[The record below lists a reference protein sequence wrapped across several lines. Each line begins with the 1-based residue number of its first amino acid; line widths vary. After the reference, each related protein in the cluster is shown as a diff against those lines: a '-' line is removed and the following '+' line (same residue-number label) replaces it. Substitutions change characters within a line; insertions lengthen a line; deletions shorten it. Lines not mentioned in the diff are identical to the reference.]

1 MKRGERKR
9 GRQEKGRSKKGKTW
23 EGRKGDETEEE
34 GKGNEAPQL
43 LVFSISWQNFRPLD
57 ERGSHEEKGKEGN
70 HHKKRYFT
78 AIGQ

>member
-43 LVFSISWQNFRPLD
+43 LVFSIS
-57 ERGSHEEKGKEGN
+57 
-70 HHKKRYFT
+70 
-78 AIGQ
+78 